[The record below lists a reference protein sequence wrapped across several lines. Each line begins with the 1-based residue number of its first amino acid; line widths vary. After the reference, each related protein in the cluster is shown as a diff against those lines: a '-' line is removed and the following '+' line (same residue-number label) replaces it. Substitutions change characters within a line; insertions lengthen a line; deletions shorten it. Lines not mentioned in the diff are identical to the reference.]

1 MKCYYEE
8 LGVARDAS
16 DGDIKTAYRKLALR
30 WHPDKNLNNSEE
42 AKERFQTLQQA
53 YEVLSDQHERAWYD
67 NHREQI
73 LRGKNSEY
81 EENCLDLFQYFTV
94 SCFKGY
100 GDDNKGFYKTYAEVF
115 EKIAAEDAEFMD
127 DEEEIENIPKF
138 GDSTSSY
145 EDVVGPFYAYWQSY
159 CTKKTYTWL
168 CPHDITGIKDRR
180 VLRYI
185 EKDMK
190 KIVQQAKRERNDEVR
205 NLVSFIRKRDKRVQ
219 ANKKLLE
226 EKAALNRQKQ
236 EQNRLEQIRKRN
248 RELEEMRKANPN
260 VFNEGFEEQLKQL
273 EQEYDKDLDSEED
286 ESDGSLDSDE
296 DKEEVD
302 LIDDLYCVACN
313 KAFTNENAFM
323 NHETSKKHKE
333 NIERL
338 VREMKDEEKSFEEE
352 EDTKQQKKVHIVEL
366 DDLDELDSD
375 FDGMSDDMDLP
386 SDLEDIDA
394 ELLDSELEDELYNL
408 YLDEKEEYE
417 EEEKQGKLE
426 EEKEEIKEPTI
437 VSTKKPKKNKK
448 AKKAPKVDNEAFEE
462 KESEEEV
469 VTKIEDK
476 EEKVDDSDDDWGK
489 GKKTAKKSK
498 NKKAQ
503 KKSTATEV
511 QAEHQPT
518 AKEQVKEPK
527 ISLNGSVNG
536 NDNANDPSCD
546 TNHNCVTC
554 KATFPSKNKLFAHL
568 KKTNHGVYIPKAK
581 PQATAQTQ
589 TTKKSK
595 GKKK

>member
-8 LGVARDAS
+8 LGVARDAT

-30 WHPDKNLNNSEE
+30 WHPDKNLNNLEE
-42 AKERFQTLQQA
+42 AKEKFQTLQQA

-100 GDDNKGFYKTYAEVF
+100 GDDDKGFYKTYAEVF
-115 EKIAAEDAEFMD
+115 EKLSAEDAEFMD

-145 EDVVGPFYAYWQSY
+145 EEVVGPFYAYWQSY

-190 KIVQQAKRERNDEVR
+190 KIVQQAKRERNEEVR

-236 EQNRLEQIRKRN
+236 EQNRIEQIRKRN
-248 RELEEMRKANPN
+248 RELEEMRKANAN

-273 EQEYDKDLDSEED
+273 EQEYDGEV
-286 ESDGSLDSDE
+286 DSDE
-296 DKEEVD
+296 ESDDSNSDPEEQADFV
-302 LIDDLYCVACN
+302 DDLYCVACN
-313 KAFTNENAFM
+313 RAFSNENAFI
-323 NHETSKKHKE
+323 NHETSKKHKD

-338 VREMKDEEKSFEEE
+338 VREMKEEEKSM
-352 EDTKQQKKVHIVEL
+352 EDSKNQKKKIQIVELEDL
-366 DDLDELDSD
+366 DDLDCDYD
-375 FDGMSDDMDLP
+375 DMSDDVNDIP
-386 SDLEDIDA
+386 SDLDDMDDEVL
-394 ELLDSELEDELYNL
+394 ESELYDELNDL
-408 YLDEKEEYE
+408 ELEEQEEEGSDKEEVV
-417 EEEKQGKLE
+417 
-426 EEKEEIKEPTI
+426 IAI
-437 VSTKKPKKNKK
+437 KKPKSKKNKK
-448 AKKAPKVDNEAFEE
+448 AKKAPKVDDEDFD
-462 KESEEEV
+462 EEEV
-469 VTKIEDK
+469 ETLEVLEPKIEDK
-476 EEKVDDSDDDWGK
+476 EKEVDESDDDWAKG
-489 GKKTAKKSK
+489 GKKSAKKSK

-503 KKSTATEV
+503 KKSTPTTEATAQSLPQV
-511 QAEHQPT
+511 
-518 AKEQVKEPK
+518 VKETLK
-527 ISLNGSVNG
+527 ESSTNQ
-536 NDNANDPSCD
+536 DDDPSCD
-546 TNHNCVTC
+546 TIHSCVTC
-554 KATFPSKNKLFAHL
+554 KSTFPSKNKLFAHL

-581 PQATAQTQ
+581 PQTAAAESQ

-595 GKKK
+595 GKRK